1 MPDRRKNS
9 HREIQRTKQ
18 QLAMKQG
25 EDLDILNT
33 IYLYQ
38 CLRHRFLLLDTE
50 GPEANEKH

>member
-1 MPDRRKNS
+1 
-9 HREIQRTKQ
+9 
-18 QLAMKQG
+18 MKQG

-38 CLRHRFLLLDTE
+38 CLRHRFLLLMDTE